1 MSTVFIIIA
10 AVVTVFVGYLFFAWR
25 KMKNTPMLPDN
36 PRIKV
41 LNDKNFNNQIKSGI
55 SLVDF
60 WASWCMP
67 CKMMIPVLNEVAGEV
82 GDQVSIC
89 KVNIEEYQSIAQKHA
104 VRNIPTMLIFR
115 NGKEID
121 RVVGV
126 KSKEFLINKLNML
139 KYK

>member
-1 MSTVFIIIA
+1 MLTIILIIA
-10 AVVTVFVGYLFFAWR
+10 AVVAVLAGYLFFAYR
-25 KMKNTPMLPDN
+25 KMKNTPQVPDN
-36 PRIKV
+36 PKIKN
-41 LNDKNFNNQIKSGI
+41 LTDKNFNNQIKSGI

-67 CKMMIPVLNEVAGEV
+67 CKMMIPVLNEVAGEM
-82 GDQVSIC
+82 GDQVAIC
-89 KVNIEEYQSIAQKHA
+89 KVNIEEYQSIAQKHS
-104 VRNIPTMLIFR
+104 VRNIPTMVIFR

-126 KSKEFLINKLNML
+126 KTKDFLINKLNML